1 MGVFVIGQIKIK
13 DEKKWLEY
21 KSKVQSTLEPYGAKI
36 LIRGSHI
43 DSFVGTLEYP
53 DVVII
58 EFETEQKAQEWYNS
72 ESYQSIVPIR
82 EKGADII
89 LHLYQ

>member
-1 MGVFVIGQIKIK
+1 MGVFVIGQIRVK
-13 DEKKWLEY
+13 DEEKWAEY

-36 LIRGSHI
+36 LVRGSCI

-58 EFETEQKAQEWYNS
+58 EFETDKKAQEWYNS

-89 LHLYQ
+89 LHMYQ

>member
-1 MGVFVIGQIKIK
+1 MGVFVIGQIKVK
-13 DEKKWLEY
+13 DEEKWAEY

-36 LIRGSHI
+36 LVRGSQI

-58 EFETEQKAQEWYNS
+58 EFETKQKAQEWYNS

>member
-1 MGVFVIGQIKIK
+1 MAVFVIGQIKIK
-13 DEKKWLEY
+13 DEQKWLEY
-21 KSKVQSTLEPYGAKI
+21 KGKVQNTLEPYGAKI
-36 LIRGSHI
+36 LVRGSQI

-58 EFETEQKAQEWYNS
+58 EFETQQKAQEWYNS
-72 ESYQSIVPIR
+72 DSYQSIVPIR